1 MMTFNGAE
9 SLEDMVLSILYVSY
23 LFKKIGEGMGPHK
36 DAVFF
41 LNKARAISFSCLSE
55 WSLTSLPA
63 PSIWPVTLRRTG
75 RLRLSEAEST
85 LDHVAT

>member
-1 MMTFNGAE
+1 MTFNGEE
-9 SLEDMVLSILYVSY
+9 SQEDMVLSILYVSY
-23 LFKKIGEGMGPHK
+23 LFKKIREGMGPHK

-55 WSLTSLPA
+55 WSLTSSPA

>member
-9 SLEDMVLSILYVSY
+9 SQGNMALSILYVFY
-23 LFKKIGEGMGPHK
+23 LFKKIGEGMGPHNN
-36 DAVFF
+36 AVFF

-55 WSLTSLPA
+55 WPLTSSPA
-63 PSIWPVTLRRTG
+63 LSIWSVTLHRTG

-85 LDHVAT
+85 LGHKAT

>member
-9 SLEDMVLSILYVSY
+9 SQGDMTLSILYVSY
-23 LFKKIGEGMGPHK
+23 LFKKIGKGMGPLN

-41 LNKARAISFSCLSE
+41 LNNTRGISFSCLSE
-55 WSLTSLPA
+55 WSLTSPPA
-63 PSIWPVTLRRTG
+63 PRIWPVTLHRTG

-85 LDHVAT
+85 LNHVAT